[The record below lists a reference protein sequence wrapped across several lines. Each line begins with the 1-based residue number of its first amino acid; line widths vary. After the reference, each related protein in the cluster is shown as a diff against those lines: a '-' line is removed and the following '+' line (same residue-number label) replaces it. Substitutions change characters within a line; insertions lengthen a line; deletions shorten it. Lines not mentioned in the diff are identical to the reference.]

1 MPWAP
6 HLITVVLCP
15 RAARNTR
22 PRRKGCDRCRYCYQT
37 RRLSRRSLDP
47 KPRFCKHL
55 LISASMAARPAAVR
69 PWDYSWSRCAMSA
82 GFRTLPRSSSGARR
96 RRSLIPAGYGMRARV
111 LITYWFKQTFYPFY
125 KIGQSIGQEVAKV
138 IGSAKEKRTFR
149 AAAPAQD
156 AAVGVVLPTPAP
168 AAQIGVA
175 ITH

>member
-37 RRLSRRSLDP
+37 RRLSRRSPDL
-47 KPRFCKHL
+47 KRRFCKHL

-69 PWDYSWSRCAMSA
+69 PSDYSWSRCAMSA
-82 GFRTLPRSSSGARR
+82 GFRTLPRSSSG
-96 RRSLIPAGYGMRARV
+96 SLIPAGYGMRARV